1 MNNLPSSGSF
11 NIGDNCNGAI
21 NLVRN
26 STTTGHVNIA
36 NTFKIFRNNF
46 EYYTSISPTFNF
58 FNNLLNSNTMNFG
71 GNGYINIC
79 NNFVVFT
86 DNFLYNNVNSSF
98 NFCSNLIST
107 VTMNMGGAGIINLCN
122 SIKISPNI
130 IASTGINDTIELF
143 NNINTGTVNLAK
155 NITTGILNIGSFGLS
170 GSTINIGNL
179 GDINIGTTI
188 VSKIISIGGA
198 FRSTGLVK
206 IWDNI
211 NITDN
216 AIYSGGINNTI
227 NLFNNITTGT
237 IKLGDGLTT
246 GLLQFGGGKVKIGN
260 QQISGYTE
268 YNTTS
273 ANFTIPSTVNKE
285 YFIVITGGS
294 PITVTLPSST
304 AVIGQIINIRNRS
317 NTTTHNVTTFPS
329 TTIGIYP
336 TQAGSARFQ
345 PAWSM
350 PGSTA
355 QRFYFDGSNWVG
367 F

>member
-1 MNNLPSSGSF
+1 MNNLPSSGNF

-21 NLVRN
+21 NLVRY

-36 NTFKIFRNNF
+36 NTFKIFRHNF
-46 EYYTSISPTFNF
+46 EFYTSINPLFNF
-58 FNNLLNSNTMNFG
+58 CNNLLPTNTMQ
-71 GNGYINIC
+71 
-79 NNFVVFT
+79 
-86 DNFLYNNVNSSF
+86 
-98 NFCSNLIST
+98 
-107 VTMNMGGAGIINLCN
+107 MGGDGIIKMCNTIYITPN
-122 SIKISPNI
+122 SI
-130 IASTGINDTIELF
+130 ASDGSGDTINLF
-143 NNINTGTVNLAK
+143 NNIITGSVNMCKIKFQANTIGTASVDDTFNLLTNITTGTINFAK

-188 VSKIISIGGA
+188 TSKIISIGGA
-198 FRSTGLVK
+198 FRSTGSVK

-211 NITDN
+211 YITDN
-216 AIYSGGINNTI
+216 AIYSDGINNTI

-237 IKLGDGLTT
+237 INLGNGLTT

-260 QQISGYTE
+260 QQLSGYTSI
-268 YNTTS
+268 NTVS
-273 ANFTIPSTVNKE
+273 ANFTIPSTINIE

-294 PITVTLPSST
+294 PLTITLPASP
-304 AVIGQIINIRNRS
+304 AGAQIINIRNRS
-317 NTTTHNVTTFPS
+317 NTTTHNITTFPS

-350 PGSTA
+350 PGSSA
-355 QRFYFDGSNWVG
+355 QRFYFDGTNWIG